1 MPPVSPPTT
10 ERVSTP
16 VGKTEPHSDALVIFG
31 ITGDLAFRKIFP
43 ALQNMVRRGA
53 LDVPIVGVARDGSL
67 ATLRERMA
75 ASLATHGGGADPA
88 ALTKLNSLL
97 RHVVGDYQDPAT
109 FVKLRAAL
117 GDAGHP
123 LHYLAIPP
131 SVFATVVRG
140 LGASGCA
147 AGARVIVEK
156 PLGRDL
162 ASARTLNHEIR
173 AVFDEAA
180 VFRIDHFLGKEAVQ
194 NLLYFRFANSFLEP
208 VWNRNFIESIQI
220 TMAENFGVEGRG
232 KLYDELGTVRDVV
245 QNHLLQVVAILTME
259 PPVRMESDLLRDE
272 KIKVLRAIRAPTR
285 TSIVRG
291 QYDGYRNEPGVNPH
305 SDVETYVALRL
316 LVDSWRWADVPVFVR
331 AGKALAVTGTE
342 VLATFR
348 RPPQHVFD
356 ESIPPHANY
365 LRFRLGPD
373 RVSIGLGARAKTSG
387 ELMTGMPVELS
398 VCNSSSADQTAYER
412 LIGDA
417 QRGDATLFARQD
429 SVEEAWRIIDDL
441 LVRSGAVLP
450 YARGSWGPPA
460 AQRLTESVGGWHD
473 PGTLGAGGCS

>member
-16 VGKTEPHSDALVIFG
+16 VGKTEPRSDALVIFG

-208 VWNRNFIESIQI
+208 VWNRNC
-220 TMAENFGVEGRG
+220 A
-232 KLYDELGTVRDVV
+232 K
-245 QNHLLQVVAILTME
+245 
-259 PPVRMESDLLRDE
+259 
-272 KIKVLRAIRAPTR
+272 RAPRFRSTG
-285 TSIVRG
+285 T
-291 QYDGYRNEPGVNPH
+291 
-305 SDVETYVALRL
+305 
-316 LVDSWRWADVPVFVR
+316 
-331 AGKALAVTGTE
+331 AVT
-342 VLATFR
+342 R
-348 RPPQHVFD
+348 
-356 ESIPPHANY
+356 
-365 LRFRLGPD
+365 
-373 RVSIGLGARAKTSG
+373 
-387 ELMTGMPVELS
+387 
-398 VCNSSSADQTAYER
+398 
-412 LIGDA
+412 
-417 QRGDATLFARQD
+417 
-429 SVEEAWRIIDDL
+429 
-441 LVRSGAVLP
+441 
-450 YARGSWGPPA
+450 
-460 AQRLTESVGGWHD
+460 
-473 PGTLGAGGCS
+473 